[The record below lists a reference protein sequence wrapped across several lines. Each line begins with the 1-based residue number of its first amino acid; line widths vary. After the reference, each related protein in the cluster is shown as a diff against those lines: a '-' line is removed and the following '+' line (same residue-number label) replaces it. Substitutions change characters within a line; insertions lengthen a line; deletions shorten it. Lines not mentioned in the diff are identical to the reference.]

1 MVRSARCVPPGA
13 SQSVACKSVQPP
25 SGGCQSNDSL
35 LPHGRKPVGQQ
46 TYLSHRRPSA
56 PRNNMASAKALRQR
70 RRLAGAGLSLQP
82 CPDRC
87 SGTSRVGAP
96 VEQSAHRVPGRYPL
110 YLPKWAPSVRRSGRG
125 RGQLAVRVRASPRCR
140 GNGERCAGGAPAS
153 AMPTTWPRRVAL
165 ALMPFCAPGPGRSG
179 MLRFGPYGAD
189 SQAFRGHN
197 FGPLAQKISI
207 KIILDYN
214 LCRNADISSAP
225 EIANY
230 NLTLRRD
237 TPYHF
242 PQWGKYKIYTHY
254 PRASCRGAARPAE
267 QSRSG
272 WHG

>member
-96 VEQSAHRVPGRYPL
+96 VEQSARRVPGRYPL
-110 YLPKWAPSVRRSGRG
+110 YLPIWAPSVRRSGRG
-125 RGQLAVRVRASPRCR
+125 RGQLAVRVRASPRCY

-153 AMPTTWPRRVAL
+153 AMPTTWPRRVSL

-197 FGPLAQKISI
+197 FGPLAQKNQY
-207 KIILDYN
+207 K
-214 LCRNADISSAP
+214 
-225 EIANY
+225 NY
-230 NLTLRRD
+230 TGL
-237 TPYHF
+237 
-242 PQWGKYKIYTHY
+242 
-254 PRASCRGAARPAE
+254 
-267 QSRSG
+267 
-272 WHG
+272 